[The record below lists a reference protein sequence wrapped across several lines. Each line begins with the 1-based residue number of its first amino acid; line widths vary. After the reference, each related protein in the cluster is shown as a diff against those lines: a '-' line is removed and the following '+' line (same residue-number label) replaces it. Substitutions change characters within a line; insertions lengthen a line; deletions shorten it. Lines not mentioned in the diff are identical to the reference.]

1 MSDSSDD
8 EEEKKD
14 ENILDKPIYVKK
26 PGNTTGDMLDADESS
41 ESSEE
46 SSDSGESSYDEEDE
60 ESKGEDQESGAIT
73 NQIQAVDRDKL
84 KMTWERPILARC
96 VNKLPKRGQ
105 LVNLN

>member
-14 ENILDKPIYVKK
+14 EDVLDKPIYVKK
-26 PGNTTGDMLDADESS
+26 PGSTTGDMLDAESS

-46 SSDSGESSYDEEDE
+46 SSGSGESSYDEEDE
-60 ESKGEDQESGAIT
+60 ESKGEDQESGATT